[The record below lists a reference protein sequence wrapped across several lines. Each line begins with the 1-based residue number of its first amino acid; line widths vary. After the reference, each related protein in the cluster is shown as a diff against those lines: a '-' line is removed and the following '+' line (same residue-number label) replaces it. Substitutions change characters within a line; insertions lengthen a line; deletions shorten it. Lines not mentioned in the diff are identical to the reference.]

1 MATEEVTR
9 DEAYLFDEEEVTLT
23 CKWHCLLCGRHF
35 ADERSFKAHYDTPAN
50 FGGCHK
56 PEDKEGKYAILVD
69 KEGECRNWSPF
80 AGRGDW
86 RDTPRYDVRVYMSE
100 DW

>member
-1 MATEEVTR
+1 MATKE
-9 DEAYLFDEEEVTLT
+9 EAYQYDEEEITLI

-56 PEDKEGKYAILVD
+56 PVDLEGKYAILVD
-69 KEGECRNWSPF
+69 KEGVCHQFTSLF
-80 AGRGDW
+80 TTSRGEW